1 MQHKIE
7 RINEQIK
14 IETSKIINYE
24 LKDPRITG
32 IISVLRA
39 ETDNDLYQSVLYVS
53 IYTDSEEAKKK
64 AFLGLQASSA
74 YIRKQLAQR
83 LLIRTV
89 PKLIFKLDTSIEYSN
104 KIEGILA
111 EIKASENNNNQDD

>member
-1 MQHKIE
+1 MQHKLE
-7 RINEQIK
+7 RINEEIK
-14 IETSKIINYE
+14 VEVSKIINYE
-24 LKDPRITG
+24 LKDPRISG

-39 ETDNDLYQSVLYVS
+39 ETDNDLFQSVLYIS
-53 IYTDSEEAKKK
+53 IYAENEEAKKK
-64 AFLGLQASSA
+64 AFLGLQSSSA

-104 KIEGILA
+104 KIESILA
-111 EIKASENNNNQDD
+111 EIKASENNNQDD

>member
-7 RINEQIK
+7 RVNEQIK
-14 IETSKIINYE
+14 VEVSKIINYE
-24 LKDPRITG
+24 LEDPRISG
-32 IISVLRA
+32 MVSVLRA
-39 ETDNDLYQSVLYVS
+39 ETDNDLYQSILYVS
-53 IYTDSEEAKKK
+53 IFADSEEARKRT
-64 AFLGLQASSA
+64 FLGLQSSSA

-104 KIEGILA
+104 KIENILA
-111 EIKASENNNNQDD
+111 EIKASENNNQDD